1 MKIQFQGQELT
12 CVKRE
17 YDNKRPALQLVDSDG
32 MPYCTASVNLPNAVM
47 HPCEM
52 AIKDYS
58 ENAGLLQVLIDAG
71 VVSEPVGY
79 VRSGFVE
86 IPVCDLLMD

>member
-1 MKIQFQGQELT
+1 
-12 CVKRE
+12 
-17 YDNKRPALQLVDSDG
+17 
-32 MPYCTASVNLPNAVM
+32 M